1 MNLRRSDVNF
11 HNWRTQVRKGLLEM
25 VLLNLLG
32 QGEFHGYEMVQ
43 RLKQLKGLE
52 IREGNIYAVLARL
65 QIDGLVS
72 TYTMASTDGPRR
84 KYYKLTK
91 TGKQVLD
98 RMNEHW
104 DEVTEGID
112 QTTSGGRRRRKAS
125 TGSDRR

>member
-1 MNLRRSDVNF
+1 MDF
-11 HNWRTQVRKGLLEM
+11 YNWQTQVRKGLLEM
-25 VLLNLLG
+25 VVMNLLV

-43 RLKQLKGLE
+43 RLRQLKGLE

-91 TGKQVLD
+91 VGEQVLD

-104 DEVTEGID
+104 ADVTEGID
-112 QTTSGGRRRRKAS
+112 QTTSGGSRRRKAS